1 MEQNTLHR
9 LFWDAHVG
17 KEKRRDRN
25 VAKRIHTDLVWMEIA
40 PFVEPGRRVLD
51 AGGGYG
57 RYSLEL
63 ARLGCFV
70 VHLDVSPRMIEEAR
84 KRAEKE
90 KLTDHIT
97 FCVGRVED
105 LSLFEDRAFD
115 LVLSLDAPVSYA
127 YPEERKALRELCRV
141 AGKVLI
147 VSVVNR
153 IGQLPVALELEARWR
168 RGFGLSRKFLETG
181 NWDHPSFWQTLEE
194 KIPFFARFLFP
205 PLHAFLPSELLE
217 VVEECGLNPQRLV
230 ATGSLSRLLSPKTLR
245 AIVRNPG
252 LYRDFLKLS
261 LWYDAQI
268 EVLGVGSRVASGLL
282 LVAEREGDHVRKVV

>member
-1 MEQNTLHR
+1 MERNTLHR
-9 LFWDAHVG
+9 LFWDAHVR
-17 KEKRRDRN
+17 KEKKRDRD

-63 ARLGCFV
+63 ARWGCFV
-70 VHLDVSPRMIEEAR
+70 VHLDVSPRMVEEAR

-90 KLTDHIT
+90 KLADRIT
-97 FCVGRVED
+97 FCVGKVED
-105 LSLFEDRAFD
+105 LSVFEDRAFD

-127 YPEERKALRELCRV
+127 YPEEKKALRELSRV
-141 AGKVLI
+141 TDRTLI

-168 RGFGLSRKFLETG
+168 KSFNLSQRFLETG
-181 NWDHPSFWQTLEE
+181 NWDHPSLWQALEG
-194 KIPFFARFLFP
+194 KVPFFARFLFP

-217 VVEECGLNPQRLV
+217 VVEECGLKPRRLV
-230 ATGSLSRLLSPKTLR
+230 ATGSLSRLLPTKTLR
-245 AIVRNPG
+245 AIVRNSWF
-252 LYRDFLKLS
+252 YREFLELS
-261 LWYDAQI
+261 RWYDAQI

-282 LVAEREGDHVRKVV
+282 VVAEREGNHAREVV